1 MNNLNILSNAMTIE
15 AAQLWGFMYRHYR
28 LCILIINYYRL
39 FTARAISRPNNVILM
54 SNENQIKKYI
64 FPTP

>member
-1 MNNLNILSNAMTIE
+1 MIIK
-15 AAQLWGFMYRHYR
+15 AAQIWGFMYRHYR
-28 LCILIINYYRL
+28 VCILIINYYRL

-64 FPTP
+64 FPFTP